1 MKKSILCTLAI
12 LGFMSL
18 NAQKNVVKVNPVGL
32 IFGSAQLGYER
43 VLTDKSAIEISASY
57 TRLDV
62 TFDNSTS
69 QTDINGFGAEG
80 KYKLYF
86 SSSKD
91 APRGW
96 YAAPL
101 VNYSNISGDSGDSEG
116 SVSIFGAGAVA
127 GYQWVFGRNNSGF
140 SLDLNLGAQYASIS
154 TDGNITSTDVD
165 SVIPRLG
172 IAIGY
177 AF

>member
-1 MKKSILCTLAI
+1 MKKITLCTLAI

-62 TFDNSTS
+62 TFDNST
-69 QTDINGFGAEG
+69 TETENGFGVEG
-80 KYKLYF
+80 KYKFYF
-86 SSSKD
+86 SSSKS

-101 VNYSNISGDSGDSEG
+101 ANYSNINGGSGDNDG
-116 SVSIFGAGAVA
+116 SVSIFGAGAVG
-127 GYQWVFGRNNSGF
+127 GYQWVFGGNDSGF

-154 TDGNITSTDVD
+154 TDGNITSTDAD
-165 SVIPRLG
+165 GIIPRLG